1 MRNIER
7 VYNRNIR
14 KECQKYE
21 VLLEKCLK
29 ESWND
34 DFICEPH
41 LKLFEECVS
50 NFDKKFRNKHNLKK
64 KVNYW
69 NID

>member
-41 LKLFEECVS
+41 FK
-50 NFDKKFRNKHNLKK
+50 
-64 KVNYW
+64 
-69 NID
+69 II

>member
-41 LKLFEECVS
+41 LKLFEECIS
-50 NFDKKFRNKHNLKK
+50 NFDNKFRSKFNLKK
-64 KVNYW
+64 
-69 NID
+69 